1 MKHSALHCGRYLIG
15 PICEVRGG
23 LFFFFLPHN
32 VIIIIS
38 FNFIVI
44 IVVIIVIVI
53 IIITIMAMI
62 VDGERL
68 QKMHVMVR
76 SSFLRQLVSRKSRRE
91 IETFISLQGRVQRGP
106 FSKYDQFPRI
116 LVTF

>member
-1 MKHSALHCGRYLIG
+1 MHCGRYLIG
-15 PICEVRGG
+15 PICAVRGG

-32 VIIIIS
+32 VIIIIVIIVIA

-44 IVVIIVIVI
+44 IVIIVIII

-76 SSFLRQLVSRKSRRE
+76 SSFLRQLVSR
-91 IETFISLQGRVQRGP
+91 
-106 FSKYDQFPRI
+106 
-116 LVTF
+116 